1 MAGEP
6 PASRFARRVPL
17 LLAQKGEGTLLA
29 PLAPPSIPLREGEG
43 EWLAFAK
50 GEDNPS
56 PLMSKGELKGV

>member
-17 LLAQKGEGTLLA
+17 LLAQKGEGTLLDWH
-29 PLAPPSIPLREGEG
+29 PLQFPLREGE
-43 EWLAFAK
+43 ACFRAK

-56 PLMSKGELKGV
+56 PLMLKGELKGVEG